1 MLYSRQNY
9 DKLKLIN
16 FGNLTFIDGYGVRY
30 TITRIQDDTGGTTRS
45 IQGQNSLD
53 GDIHGGGVEGLEHN
67 LGHLFSVGLGVKG
80 SLCEQDRVFLRGH
93 TELIVE
99 GVMPDLLHVIPV
111 GNDAVLNGVLQS
123 EDTWKIRKD
132 KETYQY

>member
-67 LGHLFSVGLGVKG
+67 LGHLFSVGLGVEG

-99 GVMPDLLHVIPV
+99 GVMPDLLHVVPV
-111 GNDAVLNGVLQS
+111 GHNTVLNRVLQGQ
-123 EDTWKIRKD
+123 DT
-132 KETYQY
+132 